1 VIRLALTGLLVLSVS
16 ACATRPEKDLQSLYE
31 SATVQL
37 WNGALTDALRLT
49 DQGTTRSAT
58 EARPVWLWKFKLL
71 TAEIH
76 LVDREVPKAQAILD
90 QAPPAGDDFKWVAA
104 RRRYLQGQLAVRNN
118 TLPEALAILDEA
130 TRDADDSSEA
140 DVALDVGIMRGQVLM
155 RLRRW
160 AEAEAV
166 LDEVVEQSRKR
177 GDRYHEAVALVNMGT
192 GQMERNRFDHALQY
206 YERVISFQDLSTRM
220 IHALALTNAGS
231 CYHKLGE
238 IDRAIAVQKRA
249 VASHERPGR
258 PRVYYARAL
267 GELGTTYLVKGDTAN
282 AIAYLRRAMDA
293 GKETNLTL
301 DVANWATN
309 LTLARIRQKDWRLA
323 EEADNEARRLGGS
336 RTDLAAYH
344 ASNSAEIALGL
355 GRRDEAGRL
364 FRESLALANRRPTL
378 EWAAYEG
385 LGRLAIAEQKPAQA
399 ERHLAA
405 ALEIIEQT
413 QSELLKADYRL
424 SFLTRL
430 LGLYAEY
437 VDLLVEQGEAE
448 RALAI
453 ADSSRGRVL
462 AERQNVSAPTRVTPV
477 DLRRTAAQLD
487 AALLFYWLGD
497 RSYAWQI
504 TKDRIRLVPLA
515 LTASQVEALVTSYQQ
530 SIVTS
535 LADPV
540 NSASSPG
547 DEIYAKLIAPV
558 ADGIPAGSRVVIVP
572 DRALTRINFES
583 LPVPGPKRHYWIE
596 DVEVAIAPSLGM
608 LSALTPVQGRTQK
621 ARPRADSVLLIG
633 DPVSNDPSFP
643 QLRYASAEMTA
654 VSKAFAGRTAVYRAD
669 QATPARYRDA
679 MPDQFG
685 VVHFTAHAAANA
697 ESPLDSA
704 VILSKDGSGYKLYA
718 RDVAEQPLSADLV
731 TISACRSAGERTYA
745 GEGLVGF
752 AWAFLRAGA
761 QRVIAGL
768 WDVDDRSTA
777 DLMGHVYAEIAQ
789 GRSPSTALRTAK
801 LAMIARGGAASKP
814 YYWAPF
820 QLFIGSR
827 VVP

>member
-1 VIRLALTGLLVLSVS
+1 VS
-16 ACATRPEKDLQSLYE
+16 
-31 SATVQL
+31 
-37 WNGALTDALRLT
+37 
-49 DQGTTRSAT
+49 
-58 EARPVWLWKFKLL
+58 
-71 TAEIH
+71 
-76 LVDREVPKAQAILD
+76 KAQTILN
-90 QAPPAGDDFKWVAA
+90 QSPPAGNEFSWVAA
-104 RRRYLQGQLAVRNN
+104 RRRYLQGQLAVRQDK
-118 TLPEALAILDEA
+118 LADALAILDDAWREA
-130 TRDADDSSEA
+130 NDSSEI
-140 DVALDVGIMRGQVLM
+140 DVALDIGVMRGQVLM

-160 AEAEAV
+160 DEAENV
-166 LDEVVEQSRKR
+166 LDEVVEQARKR
-177 GDRYHEAVALVNMGT
+177 GDRYHEAVALVNLGT
-192 GQMERNRFDHALQY
+192 GQLDRNRFDHALQY
-206 YERVISFQDLSTRM
+206 YERVISFQDLSTRLV
-220 IHALALTNAGS
+220 HAVALTNAGT
-231 CYHKLGE
+231 CYHRLGE
-238 IDRAIAVQKRA
+238 IDRAIEVQKRA

-258 PRVYYARAL
+258 PRAYYARAL
-267 GELGTTYLVKGDTAN
+267 GALGTTYLVKGDTEN
-282 AIAYLRRAMDA
+282 AISHFRRAMNVGSQA
-293 GKETNLTL
+293 NLTV

-309 LTLARIRQKDWRLA
+309 LTLARIRQKEWRLA
-323 EEADNEARRLGGS
+323 EEADSEARRLGDG
-336 RTDLAAYH
+336 RGDLAAYH
-344 ASNSAEIALGL
+344 ALNSAEIAFGQD
-355 GRRDEAGRL
+355 RRGEAGRL
-364 FRESLALANRRPTL
+364 YREALALANRRPAL
-378 EWAAYEG
+378 EWAVYEG
-385 LGRLAIAEQKPAQA
+385 LGRLAVTEHKPAQA
-399 ERHLAA
+399 ERHFAA
-405 ALEIIEQT
+405 ALGVVEET

-430 LGLYAEY
+430 LGLYGEY

-462 AERQNVSAPTRVTPV
+462 AERQNVNAPTRVTPF

-487 AALLFYWLGD
+487 AVLLFYWIGD
-497 RSYAWQI
+497 RSYAWQV
-504 TKDRIRLVPLA
+504 TKDRIRLVPLPVS
-515 LTASQVEALVTSYQQ
+515 ASQVDALVKSYQQ

-540 NSASSPG
+540 NNTSSPG
-547 DEIYAKLIAPV
+547 DEIYAKLIAPL

-572 DRALTRINFES
+572 DGAMTRINFES

-596 DVEVAIAPSLGM
+596 DVEVAVAPSLGT
-608 LSALTPVQGRTQK
+608 LSASAQPRGIKQGR
-621 ARPRADSVLLIG
+621 SVLLIG
-633 DPVSNDPSFP
+633 DPVSSDPSFP
-643 QLRYASAEMTA
+643 RLRYASAEMSA
-654 VSKAFAGRTAVYRAD
+654 VSKAFAGRTEVYRAD
-669 QATPARYRDA
+669 QATPGRYREA
-679 MPDQFG
+679 KPDQFG

-777 DLMGHVYAEIAQ
+777 DLMGHVYAEMAQ
-789 GRSPSTALRTAK
+789 GRSPSAALRTAK
-801 LAMIARGGAASKP
+801 LAMIASGGAAAKP

-827 VVP
+827 VTP